1 MGIMLGST
9 SRRERRRGV
18 RVRARIVCGG
28 RTLVGGSCDGGGG
41 GERERSWDTE
51 LRGRGRERGLR
62 RA

>member
-1 MGIMLGST
+1 MLGST

-41 GERERSWDTE
+41 GGERERSWDTE
-51 LRGRGRERGLR
+51 LRGRGRGRERGLR